1 MTGFL
6 QRLAERATG
15 AAHPLRAVSTA
26 PFAPLPDLPEEM
38 PQPVE
43 VMNVAKTDVAS
54 PMLAAAKPAQTGQ
67 KPGQGVS
74 AHPSQPHPGQPYP
87 SQRSKVMTSGVEHA
101 DYSGALA
108 RCPAA
113 LEPHGEASTIRSAS
127 TPPTTLMPRNTSVA
141 SSPADEVET
150 KPPSLLQA
158 HRETVSGQPESR
170 ATALETLAKIE
181 PLLPLAQPAREPF
194 RSAAIASNGNPER
207 RPAGLIEET
216 TEVHVSIG
224 RIEVTAVHD
233 PAPPKPVATRRNAPM
248 SLDDYLAKRHGSR
261 K

>member
-26 PFAPLPDLPEEM
+26 LFAPLPDLPEEM
-38 PQPVE
+38 PRPVE
-43 VMNVAKTDVAS
+43 VMNVAKSDVAS

-67 KPGQGVS
+67 KPSQGVS
-74 AHPSQPHPGQPYP
+74 AHPSQ
-87 SQRSKVMTSGVEHA
+87 RSEAMSSGAEQA
-101 DYSGALA
+101 DYSAALA
-108 RCPAA
+108 RSPAA
-113 LEPHGEASTIRSAS
+113 LEARGEASAIRSAS

-141 SSPADEVET
+141 SSPAGEVET
-150 KPPSLLQA
+150 RPPWLSQA
-158 HRETVSGQPESR
+158 HRETVSEQPGSQPPVP
-170 ATALETLAKIE
+170 ETVAMVE

-194 RSAAIASNGNPER
+194 RPAASASNGNQER
-207 RPAGLIEET
+207 RPAGLVEET

-224 RIEVTAVHD
+224 RIEVTAVHE
-233 PAPPKPVATRRNAPM
+233 PAAPKPAASRRNAPM

-261 K
+261 T